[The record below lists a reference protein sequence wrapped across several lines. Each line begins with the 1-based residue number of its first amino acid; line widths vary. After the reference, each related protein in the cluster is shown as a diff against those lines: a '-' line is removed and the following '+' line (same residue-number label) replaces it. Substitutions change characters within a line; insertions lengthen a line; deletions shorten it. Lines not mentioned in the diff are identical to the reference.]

1 MAVGTRGSLYSALAE
16 INAPDLNILTIED
29 PIEYELKG
37 IGQTQVNPKIDL
49 TFASALRAHLRQD
62 PDIIMVGEI
71 RDKETADN
79 AVQASLTGH
88 LVFSTLHTND
98 APTAFTRLIDMG
110 VEPFLVGSSLV
121 AVQAQRLVRRLCP
134 QCKVAYTPSD
144 AELQSARI
152 LREEVTGHVLYKS
165 GGCPACLNT
174 GYKGRTGIYEL
185 LIVTDGIREVATQSA
200 AVIKKRAVEE
210 GMKTLRDDGVRKI
223 REGLTSIEEVM
234 RVVTT
239 EGLAEA

>member
-1 MAVGTRGSLYSALAE
+1 MPAPPPHLPPTYHSPHIVSSERQQVGSL
-16 INAPDLNILTIED
+16 P
-29 PIEYELKG
+29 
-37 IGQTQVNPKIDL
+37 
-49 TFASALRAHLRQD
+49 
-62 PDIIMVGEI
+62 
-71 RDKETADN
+71 
-79 AVQASLTGH
+79 
-88 LVFSTLHTND
+88 
-98 APTAFTRLIDMG
+98 
-110 VEPFLVGSSLV
+110 
-121 AVQAQRLVRRLCP
+121 
-134 QCKVAYTPSD
+134 VAYTPSD

-223 REGLTSIEEVM
+223 REGLTSIDEVM